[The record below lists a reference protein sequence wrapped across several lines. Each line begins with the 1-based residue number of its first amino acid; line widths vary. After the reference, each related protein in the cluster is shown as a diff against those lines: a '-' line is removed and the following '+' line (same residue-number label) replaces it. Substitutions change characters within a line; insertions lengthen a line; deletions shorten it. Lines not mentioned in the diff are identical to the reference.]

1 MFGTSGGQ
9 ESPTISAEK
18 ELNHL
23 LTTFTQKFCE
33 AIKGFQFYL
42 ARGIVCGEESSKSS

>member
-9 ESPTISAEK
+9 ESPTVSAEN
-18 ELNHL
+18 ELNNL
-23 LTTFTQKFCE
+23 LTMFTQKFYE
-33 AIKGFQFYL
+33 TIKSFQLHL

>member
-9 ESPTISAEK
+9 ESATVSVEN

-23 LTTFTQKFCE
+23 LTIFTQKFYE
-33 AIKGFQFYL
+33 AIKGFQFYF
-42 ARGIVCGEESSKSS
+42 ARGIVYGEESNKSS